1 MRMRLLHVS
10 GYPCVFC
17 IRAGRICGC
26 DFDDRDKGEPGVGR
40 DDNRNVMLHG
50 QPSDSPL
57 NSSPASMVGTMMVT
71 SSLATYVGFS
81 GSGMGRYASRASSLI
96 IYHRYR

>member
-50 QPSDSPL
+50 QPSL
-57 NSSPASMVGTMMVT
+57 T
-71 SSLATYVGFS
+71 SELLTGVDGGHNDGHVLTGDVRRILRQRDGPVRQPREQSDH
-81 GSGMGRYASRASSLI
+81 I
-96 IYHRYR
+96 P